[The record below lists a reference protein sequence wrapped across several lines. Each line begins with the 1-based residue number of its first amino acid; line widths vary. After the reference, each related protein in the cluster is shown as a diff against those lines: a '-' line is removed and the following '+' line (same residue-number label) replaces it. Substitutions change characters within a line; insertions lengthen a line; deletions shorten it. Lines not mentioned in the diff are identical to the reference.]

1 MAPPTMPAA
10 AEARTAGSVLL
21 CPGCGS
27 ARLIHYPASRK
38 TGRSVLGCRECGLR
52 SWAERRTFVNPEYT
66 EQEETEE
73 RDLGV
78 EYSGYADAKRVET
91 VESAWVDTLQRLKAL
106 APTDSPSL
114 YDVGAG
120 DGAFL
125 ALAQSQGFRVS
136 GNEVHAGA
144 ARLAKERYGHD
155 LDVGDL
161 SELELEPV
169 HDALTMWCVMVHT
182 EDVDQTL
189 QNCGKLLKHGG
200 TLFLQTPHW
209 TAADAMALSALRL
222 SGGRINRIVD
232 RRVAW
237 HHWQLHTRRSISVLL
252 ARHGFET
259 FDVRPRPRYSLNS
272 ALYLQSLGV
281 PEGVARRSSRAMD
294 LAIKYGPVPRIVLDV
309 YARKA

>member
-1 MAPPTMPAA
+1 MASATMPA
-10 AEARTAGSVLL
+10 TSTVLR

-38 TGRSVLGCRECGLR
+38 TGRSVLGCRACGLR
-52 SWAERRTFVNPEYT
+52 SWAERSTFINPTYSVEV
-66 EQEETEE
+66 ETEE
-73 RDLGV
+73 RDLGT
-78 EYSGYADAKRVET
+78 EYSGYADSKRVDT
-91 VESAWVDTLQRLKAL
+91 VEVAWDDTLARLRNLSSVEK
-106 APTDSPSL
+106 PRL

-125 ALAQSQGFRVS
+125 KLAESHGFTVA

-144 ARLAKERYGHD
+144 ARLAKKRYGFD
-155 LDVGDL
+155 LEVGDL
-161 SELELEPV
+161 SELELQPI

-189 QNCGKLLKHGG
+189 ENCNKLLKPGG

-209 TAADAMALSALRL
+209 TAADALALSALRL
-222 SGGRINRIVD
+222 TGGRVNRIVD

-237 HHWQLHTRRSISVLL
+237 HHWQLHTRRSIKVLL
-252 ARHGFET
+252 ERHGFDAFE
-259 FDVRPRPRYSLNS
+259 VVPRARYSLNS
-272 ALYLQSLGV
+272 ELYLQSLGV
-281 PEGVARRSSRAMD
+281 PQGVAARSSRAMD
-294 LAIKYGPVPRIVLDV
+294 LAIKYAPVPRIVLDV